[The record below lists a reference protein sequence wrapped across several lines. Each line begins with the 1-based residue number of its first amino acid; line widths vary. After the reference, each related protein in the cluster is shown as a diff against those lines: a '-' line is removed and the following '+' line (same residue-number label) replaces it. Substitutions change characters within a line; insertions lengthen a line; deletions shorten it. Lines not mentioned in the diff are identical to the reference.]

1 MISQEGR
8 NIWESRKDPLLGH
21 YYFLHVNNITKI
33 INMYFLLYPDYT
45 KLYYKEDLCVWS
57 LNNRLL

>member
-21 YYFLHVNNITKI
+21 YYFLRVNNITKI
-33 INMYFLLYPDYT
+33 INNNMYFLLYADYT
-45 KLYYKEDLCVWS
+45 KLYYKEDLCIFG
-57 LNNRLL
+57 L